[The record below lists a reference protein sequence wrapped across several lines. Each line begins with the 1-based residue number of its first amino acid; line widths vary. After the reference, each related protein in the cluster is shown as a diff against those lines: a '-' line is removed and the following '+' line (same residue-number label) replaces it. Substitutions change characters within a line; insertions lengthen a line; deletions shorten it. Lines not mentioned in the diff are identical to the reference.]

1 MVDFHGHGS
10 RSVNSTDAFMNT
22 ITSGSSQDFD
32 LGGFPCD
39 MFYLTVQG
47 GANVALISF
56 SVDRDETGTAERL
69 QVGSAANSCTTVA
82 FDIPVNCH
90 IYVYNVGA
98 NSAVVSIM
106 AVRHQ
111 RR

>member
-1 MVDFHGHGS
+1 MVDFHGHGT
-10 RSVNSTDAFMNT
+10 RTVNAADAFMFT
-22 ITSGSSQDFD
+22 IASGVSKDYD
-32 LGGFPCD
+32 LQGFPCD

-56 SVDRDETGTAERL
+56 AVDSNETLAENRF
-69 QVGSAANSCTTVA
+69 QVGSAANGCTTVA

-98 NSAVVSIM
+98 NDAIVSIM